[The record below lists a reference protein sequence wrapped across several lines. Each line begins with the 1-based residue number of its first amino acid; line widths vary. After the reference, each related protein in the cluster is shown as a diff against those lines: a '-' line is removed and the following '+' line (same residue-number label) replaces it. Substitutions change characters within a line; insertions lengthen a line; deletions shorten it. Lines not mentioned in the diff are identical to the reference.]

1 MLTRW
6 RLGTPARL
14 SLLFVLVAG
23 TLLAALGWLWRDVLE
38 EERRATEREQTERLE
53 NAALVLSHEIGRA
66 LDAWQ
71 APLTAALTGDDL
83 AAPSGTTMLIVDES
97 GVARTAGVPL
107 PFLPAVQLPPAAESP
122 LLARALAAEYRTK
135 DLAQAATLY
144 EQAAAGDDP
153 AVRAT
158 ALTGLARV
166 RRRLE
171 QPRAAL
177 ETYDELA
184 ALGDAPV
191 GGRPAAPGDAPVAGF
206 PAQLVAERER
216 ADVLRQIGDD
226 VAADRA
232 IARLWS
238 ALASGVVP
246 LDRATFE
253 VFSDAVS
260 LDSPSVRLA
269 YAADDLWPRWRQLA
283 DGRAVTTAGR
293 APVVALWRS
302 TGAVTVAILAPLE
315 PLMAALT
322 PGPGDLSV
330 TASVGYD
337 AEAPLW
343 GREPTGDVTAARP
356 VPGFEPAL
364 RLVVASDASIRAV
377 PASRRTLLSAGFLLL
392 ALLIGAASFTVYRS
406 VARELGVARLQ
417 ADFVAAVSH
426 EFRSPLTAMRHLT
439 DVLEEGSASS
449 GQVPKYHA
457 ALGRETRRLHDL
469 VEHLLDFGRLQAGH
483 PAFRFEPD
491 DAVGIARA
499 VVAEFAAGAGETSRA
514 ISVAA
519 SDPAPVAVDRAALA
533 LALRNLVDNAVKY
546 SPAGSP
552 VVVSVGERDGRVA
565 IAVTDQGPGIPPDE
579 QRRVFGQFVR
589 GSAAIA
595 DRVKGT
601 GIGLTMADRI
611 VRGHGGR
618 IDVQSEPGAGST
630 FTILLPRGDTARS
643 EPSEGAERREARGWG
658 PAGGHREAPE
668 RSEGAE
674 RREARGWGPAPLK

>member
-6 RLGTPARL
+6 RLATPARL

-23 TLLAALGWLWRDVLE
+23 TLLAALGWLWHDVLE

-71 APLTAALTGDDL
+71 APLTAALTGDDV

-97 GVARTAGVPL
+97 GAARTAGVPL

-144 EQAAAGDDP
+144 EQAAAGDDL

-166 RRRLE
+166 LRRLE

-177 ETYDELA
+177 EAYDALA

-191 GGRPAAPGDAPVAGF
+191 GGRPAVRGDAPVAGF
-206 PAQLVAERER
+206 PARLVADRER
-216 ADVLRQIGDD
+216 ADVLRLIGDEA
-226 VAADRA
+226 AADRA
-232 IARLWS
+232 SARL
-238 ALASGVVP
+238 AATLAGGAIR

-253 VFSDAVS
+253 AFLEVVPHAVD
-260 LDSPSVRLA
+260 LPSVPVA
-269 YAADDLWPRWRQLA
+269 QAADDLWPRWRQRTG
-283 DGRAVTTAGR
+283 GRAVTMAGGP
-293 APVVALWRS
+293 PVVALWLS
-302 TGAVTVAILAPLE
+302 KGAVTAALVGPLE
-315 PLMAALT
+315 PLMASLT
-322 PGPGDLSV
+322 PAPRDLSV

-337 AEAPLW
+337 ARVPLW
-343 GREPTGDVTAARP
+343 GGDLTGRVIAARP

-364 RLVVASDASIRAV
+364 QLVVASDASIRAV

-417 ADFVAAVSH
+417 SDFVAAVSH

-449 GQVPKYHA
+449 DRLPQYHA

-469 VEHLLDFGRLQAGH
+469 VEHLLDFGRFQGGRQ
-483 PAFRFEPD
+483 AFRLEPD
-491 DAVGIARA
+491 DAARIARA
-499 VVAEFAAGAGETSRA
+499 VAAEFAAGARETSRA

-519 SDPAPVAVDRAALA
+519 SDEAPVAVDRAAIA
-533 LALRNLVDNAVKY
+533 LALHNLVDNAVKY

-552 VVVSVGERDGRVA
+552 VAVTVGRRDGRVA
-565 IAVTDQGPGIPPDE
+565 IAVIDQGAGIPPEE

-601 GIGLTMADRI
+601 GIGLTLADRI

-618 IDVQSEPGAGST
+618 IDVQSEPGAAARSRSCCPAV
-630 FTILLPRGDTARS
+630 IPRGPSRARA
-643 EPSEGAERREARGWG
+643 PSAVRRGGGAPR
-658 PAGGHREAPE
+658 H
-668 RSEGAE
+668 
-674 RREARGWGPAPLK
+674 